1 MKTIIDAVRVKERNL
16 IGHGERIQ
24 REEEGLKESLQNAF
38 AGNLDVYFK
47 DELSALK
54 SAYEDTIQS
63 NMSVAISSSSSKW
76 LHWLGSSDRNE
87 LRAALKS
94 LCPEGSSEET
104 IKLFVTGCLSS
115 ITIVELFNV
124 TSRSIDILD
133 CFLGGLWMVLWILNG

>member
-1 MKTIIDAVRVKERNL
+1 MKERNL

-47 DELSALK
+47 DEISALK
-54 SAYEDTIQS
+54 SAYEDTIQG
-63 NMSVAISSSSSKW
+63 NMSVAISSGSSKCVW
-76 LHWLGSSDRNE
+76 SVFLRGRNE
-87 LRAALKS
+87 LRSALKS

-104 IKLFVTGCLSS
+104 VKVFVTGCLSS

-124 TSRSIDILD
+124 TSRSIDIL
-133 CFLGGLWMVLWILNG
+133 L